1 MKIHWAGLIIMAV
14 LCIAIDVYICRRL
27 NRNGYRWAMRLN
39 ALLAMLTGGLVI
51 AIGVLPMSS
60 AAMPNGTFVTCQY
73 MLYTFFAI
81 LAPKALGML
90 VYGIGRWARLRW
102 AAIASFVVAALV
114 FGVMWWGAIVTP
126 STLEVREV
134 EMEFDRLPDAFDGYR
149 IVQWSD
155 AHLGTYNGHR
165 AIVEKQINAIN
176 ALNADMI
183 CFTGDLVS
191 RETSEALPYRDL
203 LSRLHAPDG
212 VYSVL
217 GNHDYDNYVT
227 WDDEQ
232 AKLADR
238 KALCD
243 LQATAGW
250 HLLNDDYVLIKRG
263 NDKLVL
269 IGTENF
275 GDRPGEK
282 RGNLAKAYSGLNDS
296 NFKIQLQHNPYA
308 WRANTLTNSNID
320 LMLAGHTHAWQF
332 MLKLGNWRWSP
343 AQFRYPEWGG
353 AYHEGDRYLYVNI
366 GTGMVGPPM
375 RIGATPE
382 ITVITLKKKQQSN
395 STNHPR

>member
-1 MKIHWAGLIIMAV
+1 MKISWAGLIIMAV
-14 LCIAIDVYICRRL
+14 LCIAMDVYICRRL
-27 NRNGYRWAMRLN
+27 KRNGYHKTMFFN
-39 ALLAMLTGGLVI
+39 ILLALMATVLVI

-60 AAMPNGTFVTCQY
+60 AAMPNSTFVTCQY

-81 LAPKALGML
+81 LVPKALGML
-90 VYGIGRWARLRW
+90 AYGLGRWLKRRW
-102 AAIASFVVAALV
+102 AAGLSFAVATLV

-126 STLEVREV
+126 GKIEVKEV
-134 EMEFDRLPDAFDGYR
+134 EMAFDNLPDAFDGYR

-155 AHLGTYNGHR
+155 AHLGTYNGHK
-165 AIVEKQINAIN
+165 AIVERQVQAIN
-176 ALNADMI
+176 DLHPDMI

-191 RETSEALPYRDL
+191 RNTSEAIPYRNI

-212 VYSVL
+212 IFSVL

-227 WDDEQ
+227 WDDER

-243 LQATAGW
+243 LQRGLGW
-250 HLLNDDYVLIKRG
+250 RLLNDEHAIIKRG
-263 NDKLVL
+263 NEQIVL

-275 GDRPGEK
+275 GDRVGEK
-282 RGNLAKAYSGLNDS
+282 RGNLAKAYSGLKDA

-320 LMLAGHTHAWQF
+320 LMLAGHTHAFQM
-332 MLKLGNWRWSP
+332 MLTLGKWRISP
-343 AQFRYPEWGG
+343 ARLRYREWGG
-353 AYHEGDRYLYVNI
+353 AYNEGNRWLYVNI

-382 ITVITLKKKQQSN
+382 ITVITLKKS
-395 STNHPR
+395 H